1 MSSIKFPE
9 LGPVTDRQ
17 YLIHI
22 GVLADEASKASLKNE
37 IKTAI
42 DRAGT
47 SQAAIAEYLKI
58 TPTCVGRV
66 IAGTMRS
73 KRVEDELEKLIGKK
87 IFGESKESGRPKTT
101 YKGEAQ
107 QVAA

>member
-1 MSSIKFPE
+1 MNKVDIK
-9 LGPVTDRQ
+9 
-17 YLIHI
+17 
-22 GVLADEASKASLKNE
+22 A
-37 IKTAI
+37 AI

-47 SQAAIAEYLKI
+47 SQAAIAKYLKI
-58 TPTCVGRV
+58 TPACVGRV
-66 IAGTMRS
+66 MAGTMRS

-87 IFGESKESGRPKTT
+87 IFGESKKAGRTKTT